1 MGKTFRD
8 QKDTRVKRL
17 EEYGKSP
24 RVFNGKYKR
33 ERFDERRYVSNEIRC
48 INYDADDDTEE

>member
-1 MGKTFRD
+1 MGKTFKD

-24 RVFNGKYKR
+24 RVFNDKYKR
-33 ERFDERRYVSNEIRC
+33 ERFDERC